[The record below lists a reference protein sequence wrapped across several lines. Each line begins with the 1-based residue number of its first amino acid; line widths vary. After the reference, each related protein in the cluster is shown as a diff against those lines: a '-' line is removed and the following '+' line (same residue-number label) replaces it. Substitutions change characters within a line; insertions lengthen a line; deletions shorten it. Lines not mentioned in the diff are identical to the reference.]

1 MQCLFLRMGELD
13 ALPFLCV
20 WNTLQHLLLRSSNLF
35 LNNSLWWKQIFLRFT
50 FWVNAGLPKVCGFN
64 SFPFTEVQQTNLFK
78 CKIIYA
84 YHLNES
90 QNTRIFHDWF
100 MKLTAQYC
108 INTNIAVTPYINFFR
123 SCIHVYIFC

>member
-1 MQCLFLRMGELD
+1 MMKAD
-13 ALPFLCV
+13 
-20 WNTLQHLLLRSSNLF
+20 
-35 LNNSLWWKQIFLRFT
+35 IFEVT

-90 QNTRIFHDWF
+90 QNHKDLPWLI
-100 MKLTAQYC
+100 YE
-108 INTNIAVTPYINFFR
+108 TNKTVL
-123 SCIHVYIFC
+123 H